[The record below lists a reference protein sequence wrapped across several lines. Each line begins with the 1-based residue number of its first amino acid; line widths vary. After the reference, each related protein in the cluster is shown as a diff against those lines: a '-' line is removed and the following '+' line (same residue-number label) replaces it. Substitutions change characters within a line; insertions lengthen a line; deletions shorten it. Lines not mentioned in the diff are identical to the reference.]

1 MYTHIMAG
9 PERPLIWIG
18 SSRKDLRAFPRQVRR
33 DTGKALYAAQRGETD
48 PAAKPMKGF
57 GGRSVLEIVAPYDGN
72 TWRTVY
78 TVRFEDAVYV
88 LHAFQKK
95 SKSGVAT
102 PKKEI
107 DLIHKRLADAERDH
121 KKRQN

>member
-1 MYTHIMAG
+1 V
-9 PERPLIWIG
+9 ERKLKPVRWIG
-18 SSRKDLRAFPRQVRR
+18 SSLKDLQSFPAEVRKEV
-33 DTGKALYAAQRGETD
+33 GYAIYAAQKGETD

-57 GGRSVLEIVAPYDGN
+57 SGASVMEIVAPFDGD

-78 TVRFEDAVYV
+78 TVRLKGIVYI

-95 SKSGVAT
+95 SKSGIAT

-107 DLIHKRLADAERDH
+107 VLIRRRLASAEIEYGEEGL
-121 KKRQN
+121 K